1 MTLVM
6 MTAVSGRCNSFYC
19 LGNFK
24 NVYDDDD
31 DDDDDST
38 INIVV
43 AIIIVIIIYTGGRC
57 RLILLIKVFDLIQNS
72 ISFHVV

>member
-6 MTAVSGRCNSFYC
+6 MTAVSGPCNSFYC

-24 NVYDDDD
+24 NIYGD

-43 AIIIVIIIYTGGRC
+43 VIIIAMIIRVYNSSTLC
-57 RLILLIKVFDLIQNS
+57 QLLPAT
-72 ISFHVV
+72 